1 MVRSIAMLPYTSRSD
16 RAIRRTVVD
25 LAAAGAQTIAPAVEG
40 RRVRILGFWLTAST
54 AGTMLFEDT
63 DDTPAALAP
72 AIQVPDGSIEIAN
85 AGLESTVDGLGV
97 TLTTTTAVAVS
108 GVVFWSYV

>member
-1 MVRSIAMLPYTSRSD
+1 MD
-16 RAIRRTVVD
+16 
-25 LAAAGAQTIAPAVEG
+25 G

-72 AIQVPDGSIEIAN
+72 AIQVPDGSIEIEN
-85 AGLESTVDGLGV
+85 AGLETTVDGVGV
-97 TLTTTTAVAVS
+97 TLTTTTAAGVA
-108 GVVFWSYV
+108 GVVFWAYV